1 MLQTIQCP
9 FAGHNGDQCQPDDLK
24 VYKKGVFLNVE
35 QAQTAL
41 PGLMTWLYLWIM
53 SASNSPCSLM
63 FFLSTSL
70 AGQWLDGRPK
80 RLWTFRSNRPRHK
93 MAAGPPEKFLLRT
106 TAPNMCLTA
115 IANCWKPTRSSAV
128 TFPPVRPSIT
138 DRWSAGARSSKTSFT
153 MCGNVVRQTGRIK
166 KKRLISVYSRQW
178 QKRFICSTFRYRGL
192 LLVALRQPMFNWV
205 CRSSDKGKLRNTVSS
220 RQQKKCLHPFH
231 DHFGM

>member
-1 MLQTIQCP
+1 MLQTIQGP
-9 FAGHNGDQCQPDDLK
+9 FAGHNGDHCQPDDLK

-93 MAAGPPEKFLLRT
+93 MAAGPPEKFLLRD
-106 TAPNMCLTA
+106 N
-115 IANCWKPTRSSAV
+115 
-128 TFPPVRPSIT
+128 
-138 DRWSAGARSSKTSFT
+138 GAQYVSDSHSQLLEAHEIVSRHIPACTPQYNGSVE
-153 MCGNVVRQTGRIK
+153 CGGKELKNVFYNVWEPRQTNG
-166 KKRLISVYSRQW
+166 
-178 QKRFICSTFRYRGL
+178 
-192 LLVALRQPMFNWV
+192 
-205 CRSSDKGKLRNTVSS
+205 SDKEKTVHQ
-220 RQQKKCLHPFH
+220 RVQQAMAETVHLLNFQIPRPAPGGVTPADVQLGLQIQQQREIAEYREQQAAKKCLPPFH